1 MVCFVRVI
9 QSWKNIHRKVEQVP
23 WKNEQLLTVVSPRL
37 SRLWGLEAVEWEP
50 GNCSVEKKKQ
60 ENESKMQEKQEKAKE
75 RMNRCVA
82 CCWGMSGA
90 NEVIRRV
97 LGFSALRRERS
108 RWSELWWRRRKPPP
122 LLVSTD
128 KFKML
133 GTDDSRGAFKRFWVF
148 FVGMPWAYL
157 KADGKALVEG
167 DVEYLRE
174 GLVNSFSQDVGG
186 DGIQV
191 KKELVFDGG
200 GG

>member
-1 MVCFVRVI
+1 MV
-9 QSWKNIHRKVEQVP
+9 
-23 WKNEQLLTVVSPRL
+23 
-37 SRLWGLEAVEWEP
+37 
-50 GNCSVEKKKQ
+50 
-60 ENESKMQEKQEKAKE
+60 
-75 RMNRCVA
+75 
-82 CCWGMSGA
+82 
-90 NEVIRRV
+90 
-97 LGFSALRRERS
+97 
-108 RWSELWWRRRKPPP
+108 
-122 LLVSTD
+122 
-128 KFKML
+128 